1 MLKLRKFDLHENLQK
16 LYAKQL
22 SHRFNIETYV
32 APPPPKE
39 GVMSLSSADGHWII
53 YIDTFS
59 WLKKLYPEFS
69 NFSKKDSLLRL
80 SKSIFSELTD
90 MLIIPELSSDIS
102 FCLSEDEVPSLE
114 GKRFCCFESE
124 VGFVFINQMP
134 LSRASVELNS
144 LFHTVEFSLGF
155 SYLSLESLKKIS
167 IGDVII
173 VQTLCNLILCNQE
186 NIGDYIVND
195 NNEVQ
200 MNIHS
205 NSDEIVESQDT
216 LSPIKLLEYD
226 DINVKVE
233 FVLAEKRMTLNDLKR
248 YVGDEVFKLP
258 ENVVQEVKIKVNGS
272 LVGRGELVSIE
283 NGYGIEV
290 TSWMVKETVHAE

>member
-1 MLKLRKFDLHENLQK
+1 
-16 LYAKQL
+16 
-22 SHRFNIETYV
+22 I
-32 APPPPKE
+32 
-39 GVMSLSSADGHWII
+39 
-53 YIDTFS
+53 
-59 WLKKLYPEFS
+59 
-69 NFSKKDSLLRL
+69 
-80 SKSIFSELTD
+80 
-90 MLIIPELSSDIS
+90 
-102 FCLSEDEVPSLE
+102 
-114 GKRFCCFESE
+114 
-124 VGFVFINQMP
+124 
-134 LSRASVELNS
+134 
-144 LFHTVEFSLGF
+144 
-155 SYLSLESLKKIS
+155 
-167 IGDVII
+167 II

-205 NSDEIVESQDT
+205 DSDEIAESQDT
-216 LSPIKLLEYD
+216 LSPVKLLEYD

-233 FVLAEKRMTLNDLKR
+233 FLLAEKRMTLNDLKR

>member
-1 MLKLRKFDLHENLQK
+1 
-16 LYAKQL
+16 
-22 SHRFNIETYV
+22 
-32 APPPPKE
+32 
-39 GVMSLSSADGHWII
+39 
-53 YIDTFS
+53 
-59 WLKKLYPEFS
+59 
-69 NFSKKDSLLRL
+69 
-80 SKSIFSELTD
+80 
-90 MLIIPELSSDIS
+90 
-102 FCLSEDEVPSLE
+102 
-114 GKRFCCFESE
+114 
-124 VGFVFINQMP
+124 
-134 LSRASVELNS
+134 
-144 LFHTVEFSLGF
+144 
-155 SYLSLESLKKIS
+155 
-167 IGDVII
+167 
-173 VQTLCNLILCNQE
+173 ILCNQE

-205 NSDEIVESQDT
+205 DSDEIAESQDT
-216 LSPIKLLEYD
+216 LSPVKLLEYD

-233 FVLAEKRMTLNDLKR
+233 FLLAEKRMTLNDLKR

>member
-32 APPPPKE
+32 APPPKE
-39 GVMSLSSADGHWII
+39 GVMSLSSTDGHWII

-69 NFSKKDSLLRL
+69 KFSKKDSLLRL

-90 MLIIPELSSDIS
+90 MLIIPELSRDIS

-114 GKRFCCFESE
+114 GKLFCCFESE

-144 LFHTVEFSLGF
+144 LFHTVEFSLGS

-167 IGDVII
+167 IGDIII

-205 NSDEIVESQDT
+205 DSDEIVESQDT

-248 YVGDEVFKLP
+248 YVSDEVFKLP

>member
-1 MLKLRKFDLHENLQK
+1 M
-16 LYAKQL
+16 
-22 SHRFNIETYV
+22 
-32 APPPPKE
+32 
-39 GVMSLSSADGHWII
+39 
-53 YIDTFS
+53 
-59 WLKKLYPEFS
+59 
-69 NFSKKDSLLRL
+69 
-80 SKSIFSELTD
+80 
-90 MLIIPELSSDIS
+90 
-102 FCLSEDEVPSLE
+102 
-114 GKRFCCFESE
+114 
-124 VGFVFINQMP
+124 
-134 LSRASVELNS
+134 
-144 LFHTVEFSLGF
+144 
-155 SYLSLESLKKIS
+155 
-167 IGDVII
+167 
-173 VQTLCNLILCNQE
+173 
-186 NIGDYIVND
+186 ND

-205 NSDEIVESQDT
+205 NSDETVESQDT

>member
-1 MLKLRKFDLHENLQK
+1 MLKLRKCDLHENLQK
-16 LYAKQL
+16 LYSKQL
-22 SHRFNIETYV
+22 SNRFNIEAYV
-32 APPPPKE
+32 VPPPQKE

-59 WLKKLYPEFS
+59 WLKKLYPQFS
-69 NFSKKDSLLRL
+69 KFSKKDSLLRF
-80 SKSIFSELTD
+80 SKSIFCELTD
-90 MLIIPELSSDIS
+90 TLIIPELPSDIS
-102 FCLSEDEVPSLE
+102 FFLSEHEPSSLE
-114 GKRFCCFESE
+114 GKRVCCFESE
-124 VGFVFINQMP
+124 VGLVLIKQMP

-144 LFHTVEFSLGF
+144 LFHTVEFSLGY

-186 NIGDYIVND
+186 NIGHYIVND

-200 MNIHS
+200 MNMHS
-205 NSDEIVESQDT
+205 DSNEIIESQDE
-216 LSPIKLLEYD
+216 LSPVKLLEYD
-226 DINVKVE
+226 DINVRVE
-233 FVLAEKRMTLNDLKR
+233 FVLAEKRMTLNELKK
-248 YVGDEVFKLP
+248 YVSDEIFKLP